1 MTAESPSPAASDAA
15 DASNDRSLAARGL
28 RKSYARSEVLRGVD
42 LDVRAGEICFL
53 LGING
58 AGKSTLLGCLAGE
71 VAFDAG
77 AVLVGV
83 DGQRV
88 DLAAQPDRARS
99 GMVALP
105 QRPPLAPMLSP
116 NEHFEAMAALRTLP
130 AAAAQR
136 FAAHAAALGIQA
148 FLNSP
153 CRTLS
158 GGSQQ
163 KVGLALAMA
172 VEAPIVLLDEPWT
185 GLDILSARALRQLL
199 DAERRRG
206 AALLVASHLPE
217 TAVQLADRCL
227 VLAGGRIACELDGP
241 EMRGFA
247 GDPARFEAAVVAAM
261 ARDGALTA
269 GYASGS

>member
-1 MTAESPSPAASDAA
+1 MIDDSRSAPSRETPDAA
-15 DASNDRSLAARGL
+15 ADRCLAARGL
-28 RKSYARSEVLRGVD
+28 RKRYARSEVLRGVD

-77 AVLVGV
+77 AVQVRVGAE
-83 DGQRV
+83 RV
-88 DLAAQPDRARS
+88 DLMAQPDRARR
-99 GMVALP
+99 GLVALP

-116 NEHFEAMAALRTLP
+116 NEHFEAMSALRSLP
-130 AAAAQR
+130 AEAAGR
-136 FAAHAAALGIQA
+136 FAAHAAALGISA
-148 FLNSP
+148 FLDAP

-158 GGSQQ
+158 GGTQQ
-163 KVGLALAMA
+163 KVGLALAVA
-172 VEAPIVLLDEPWT
+172 VEAPLLLLDEPWT

-199 DAERRRG
+199 ESERRRG

-227 VLAGGRIACELDGP
+227 VLAGGRISCELDAA
-241 EMRGFA
+241 EMRSFA
-247 GDPARFEAAVVAAM
+247 GDPARFEAAVIAAM
-261 ARDGALTA
+261 GRDA
-269 GYASGS
+269 ASGSGYPAP